1 LFINTLLN
9 GLLEGTLGSQV
20 HSIFALFLG
29 LVVVSQ
35 ALVKFSAFSAPE
47 SKVLA

>member
-1 LFINTLLN
+1 
-9 GLLEGTLGSQV
+9 LGSQA
-20 HSIFALFLG
+20 HSIFVLFLG

-35 ALVKFSAFSAPE
+35 ALVKFTACSAPE